1 MKSSNEYFNLVENLQ
16 SDIMKEKTLVEQKKL
31 TLAIQSEELENL
43 LSEVTKSVNGIE
55 FQTTFNN
62 IEKSIKKMETTLGV
76 LNQFREEIIESVEN
90 PINTTLSI
98 QSMIKNVIRG
108 NQLPQRLLSE
118 VEQLLSRLSD
128 QSIDSIKKIR
138 NELDKE
144 IEREK
149 MCMPLSDLH
158 KSTMMNQCNL
168 EKLKDRN
175 KTIMQAYKEKIEAF
189 NLNSSRI
196 TLIEKELIDKRH
208 KLLQVE
214 SIVNLA
220 NEEILSW
227 SFQISSLKSKT
238 IKYDEGSIDNKKIV
252 S

>member
-1 MKSSNEYFNLVENLQ
+1 
-16 SDIMKEKTLVEQKKL
+16 
-31 TLAIQSEELENL
+31 
-43 LSEVTKSVNGIE
+43 
-55 FQTTFNN
+55 
-62 IEKSIKKMETTLGV
+62 METTLGV

-238 IKYDEGSIDNKKIV
+238 IKYDEGSIDKKKIV